1 MSEVSGS
8 ICPPKHR
15 FEGELVRLRAREPG
29 DEPSFYRWLNDARVT
44 EHLAPVYP
52 ISHQAERAWMAIM
65 PDPGYRN
72 ANLSIETTAE
82 GTLIGSARL
91 AVAAPENRSGEL
103 SILIGETRFWD
114 GGYGSDTM
122 RALCRFGF
130 EMMGLHRIW
139 LEVLES
145 NARAIHV
152 YEKLGFRHETRRR
165 EAVHKFGRWQ
175 DVLVMSLLEDD
186 AATAAA

>member
-1 MSEVSGS
+1 MTVDGS

-29 DEPSFYRWLNDARVT
+29 DEPAFHRWLNDARVT

-52 ISHQAERAWMAIM
+52 VSHAVEEAWFANM

-72 ANLSIETTAE
+72 ANLAIETRAG

-91 AVAAPENRSGEL
+91 AVASAENRSGEL
-103 SILIGETRFWD
+103 SILIGETEYWD
-114 GGYGSDTM
+114 GGYGTDTV
-122 RALCRFGF
+122 RALCQFGF
-130 EMMGLHRIW
+130 EMMNLHRIW
-139 LEVLES
+139 LEVLAS

-152 YEKLGFRHETRRR
+152 YEKLGFRHEARCRD
-165 EAVHKFGRWQ
+165 AVYKFGEWR
-175 DVLVMSLLEDD
+175 DVLVMSVLEGES
-186 AATAAA
+186 A